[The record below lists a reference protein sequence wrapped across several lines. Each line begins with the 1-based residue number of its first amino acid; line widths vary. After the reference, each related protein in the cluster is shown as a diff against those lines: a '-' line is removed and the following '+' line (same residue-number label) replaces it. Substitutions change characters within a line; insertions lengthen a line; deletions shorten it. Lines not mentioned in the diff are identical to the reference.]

1 MKYVKRRAIRQK
13 ETTSVIAV
21 GGGGGGSGGDATYNR
36 VVRRALANDVTFRR
50 RCGSLFGLP

>member
-21 GGGGGGSGGDATYNR
+21 GGGGGGGGDATYNR